1 MRILTERSDVRAW
14 SDIAALGL
22 TQIIGYGTLYYS
34 FGILAPAMARDLGWP
49 EEWVF
54 GALSIALLTGG
65 LIAPWSGRWIDR
77 FGAGRVMTAGSVTA
91 ALALAVCA
99 AAPSGFA
106 FLPALIAIEIAS
118 TMVQYGAAFPLLVQ
132 RHPRT
137 AQRSIVW
144 LTLIAGFASTLF
156 WPFTSWLHG
165 FMSWREVYIV
175 FAALNLMLCVPLHAW
190 LSRPAAADTKT
201 FRAGQPASAPPE
213 SPQGSVAPANRRT
226 AFILMAAAFAFQ
238 SFVSSAVLVHMLPM
252 LGSLGLGVIGVT
264 VGALFG
270 PSQVASRLINMIFGR
285 NLSQLILAAVA
296 AALLP
301 GALVLL
307 MLAAPSI
314 AGAMAFAVLF
324 GMGNGL
330 YSIVGGTL
338 PLALFGTDGYGRRQG
353 QIMSVRLIVG
363 SVAPFA
369 FALIM
374 HQFGVHTALG
384 MSGFLRRRRAGN
396 GRRSA
401 TAASRAGFH
410 GVRGAMTNG
419 LAISQGRTNDRP
431 SR

>member
-1 MRILTERSDVRAW
+1 MCADRRGRRLMRILTERSDVRTW

-190 LSRPAAADTKT
+190 LSRPAAAAAKT
-201 FRAGQPASAPPE
+201 LRAGQPASDPPE

-301 GALVLL
+301 GALVVLTL
-307 MLAAPSI
+307 TAPSI

-338 PLALFGTDGYGRRQG
+338 PLALFGVEGYGRRQG

-374 HQFGVHTALG
+374 HRLGIHTALG
-384 MSGFLRRRRAGN
+384 MSAGLGFCAVAALAMVAVLLRR
-396 GRRSA
+396 
-401 TAASRAGFH
+401 TAMPASRAS
-410 GVRGAMTNG
+410 VV
-419 LAISQGRTNDRP
+419 P
-431 SR
+431 

>member
-1 MRILTERSDVRAW
+1 MQILTERSDVRAW

-91 ALALAVCA
+91 VLALTVCA
-99 AAPSGFA
+99 AAPSGFT

-190 LSRPAAADTKT
+190 LSRPAAADPKT
-201 FRAGQPASAPPE
+201 LRAGQPASDPPE

-307 MLAAPSI
+307 TLTAPSI

-338 PLALFGTDGYGRRQG
+338 PLALFGADGYGRRQG

-374 HQFGVHTALG
+374 HQLGIHTALG
-384 MSGFLRRRRAGN
+384 MSAGLGFCAVAALAMVAVLLRRTAMPASTA
-396 GRRSA
+396 SA
-401 TAASRAGFH
+401 
-410 GVRGAMTNG
+410 V
-419 LAISQGRTNDRP
+419 P
-431 SR
+431 

>member
-1 MRILTERSDVRAW
+1 MQILTERSDVRAW

-190 LSRPAAADTKT
+190 LSRPAAAATKT
-201 FRAGQPASAPPE
+201 LRAGQPASDPPE
-213 SPQGSVAPANRRT
+213 SPQGSVAPANRRM

-307 MLAAPSI
+307 TLTAPSI

-338 PLALFGTDGYGRRQG
+338 PLALFGADGYGRRQG

-374 HQFGVHTALG
+374 HQLGIHTAIG
-384 MSGFLRRRRAGN
+384 MSAGLGFCAVAALAMVAVLLRR
-396 GRRSA
+396 
-401 TAASRAGFH
+401 TAMPASTAEA
-410 GVRGAMTNG
+410 V
-419 LAISQGRTNDRP
+419 P
-431 SR
+431 